1 MLKAALVV
9 FRAVFGKN
17 FYGEMNGESFGAL
30 RSSMLIETVVL
41 ICLYFVR
48 SYYPNLL
55 IGSLGDSELHGNKQ
69 VLVPTCTTSTCSFS
83 VLHS

>member
-1 MLKAALVV
+1 MCV

-69 VLVPTCTTSTCSFS
+69 VLVHVHVPTTPTCSFS
-83 VLHS
+83 GFHFNTS